1 MSAMTTIDPVKAG
14 SAAGVGI
21 LELLQKHPDGL
32 NAAEIRAAVGDAGDQ
47 EQLMRRL
54 RHVRKYY
61 HVPYEKVDGRWVY
74 VFRGEKQN
82 VKTDSG
88 AISGKQ
94 RARILNLAKGRCQMC
109 GRTVEGDGIKLQVDH
124 RVPQTWGGLTV
135 DENLWA
141 ICVQCNHGKRDFFAS
156 FDPDEM
162 AELVKI
168 ESVHERIARFL
179 RMHEGEW
186 VDSHYIEDIANVR
199 DRQEDWQKRL
209 RELRYPVVG
218 MDIETGRYKTPEG
231 FIRSR
236 YKLVKWVDL
245 PPDHQQ
251 LIRAWDNKKKRPQIK
266 LQLGL
271 A

>member
-1 MSAMTTIDPVKAG
+1 MPTKPINKEGT
-14 SAAGVGI
+14 AAGREV
-21 LELLQKHPDGL
+21 LELLKRHPDGL
-32 NAAEIRAAVGDAGDQ
+32 TAPEIRAQVGGVGDQ

-54 RHVRKYY
+54 RHLRKHY
-61 HVPYEKVDGRWVY
+61 VIPYSKEDGRWAY
-74 VFRGEKQN
+74 RYKGEKQD

-94 RARILNLAKGRCQMC
+94 RARILNLAKGKCQMC
-109 GRTVEGDGIKLQVDH
+109 GRSVEEDGIKLQVDH

-141 ICVQCNHGKRDFFAS
+141 LCVQCNHGKRDFFES
-156 FDPDEM
+156 FDPNEM
-162 AELVKI
+162 TELMAI

-179 RMHEGEW
+179 RMHEGEA
-186 VDSHYIEDIANVR
+186 VDSNLIEDIANVR
-199 DRQEDWQKRL
+199 ERQEDWQKRL

-218 MDIETGRYKTPEG
+218 MEIEPGRYKTAEG
-231 FIRSR
+231 FIRST

-245 PPDHQQ
+245 PPNHQQ
-251 LIRAWDNKKKRPQIK
+251 LIRAWDNKKKRAELKQ
-266 LQLGL
+266 QLGI